1 MKKYK
6 YLVLSITLFFI
17 ATVPAYSDHII
28 RLHNNDILTGT
39 LTKETADYIILES
52 SVLGSL
58 TIHRKHIA
66 QIEPR
71 VIHTLPA
78 ADEAQPV
85 PDDAADW
92 TADFETAYFLT
103 RGNTETSGFDL
114 KAAVKRKTDTDE
126 TTFLATVNQSSSEK
140 KMNAQKWYAMGRY
153 AYSFGE
159 DLQWFNPF
167 KFEIDHDKFAN
178 IDYRYIPSVGIGY
191 WVSDQEPFKA
201 MGEVSVGWEHTEY
214 NDGRD
219 ASDEAILIP
228 HAYAEYTTVHNL
240 RISQDLIA
248 FPALSD
254 LGEYRF
260 ISTSAIAFPFTD
272 AMSLKLSWVNEY
284 NSDVSGDTEKLDQK
298 LLTAFVY
305 SFK

>member
-1 MKKYK
+1 MRKYA
-6 YLVLSITLFFI
+6 FF
-17 ATVPAYSDHII
+17 TVPIILFLIIAHTVYADHII
-28 RLHNNDILTGT
+28 ELKNNDILTGT
-39 LTKETADYIILES
+39 ITKESSDYVVLETTM
-52 SVLGSL
+52 LGSL
-58 TIHRKHIA
+58 TILRDHISK
-66 QIEPR
+66 IEPR
-71 VIHTLPA
+71 VVQSRAIE
-78 ADEAQPV
+78 DEPQTGA
-85 PDDAADW
+85 DAAEW

-114 KAAVKRKTDTDE
+114 TAFINRKTATDE
-126 TTFLATVNQSSSEK
+126 TTFKSTVNQSSSEK

-159 DLQWFNPF
+159 ELKWFNPF

-191 WVSDQEPFKA
+191 WVSDEKPFKA
-201 MGEVSVGWEHTEY
+201 MGEVSLGWEHTKY

-219 ASDEAILIP
+219 DADEAILIP
-228 HAYAEYTTVHNL
+228 HVYAEYTTVHGL
-240 RISQDLIA
+240 LLSQDLIA

-260 ISTSAIAFPFTD
+260 ISTSAIAFPFND
-272 AMSLKLSWVNEY
+272 AISLKLSWINEY
-284 NSDVSGDTEKLDQK
+284 NSDVSGDTEKLDQQ
-298 LLTAFVY
+298 LLTSFVY